1 MSLTKI
7 VFSNP
12 PSQSH
17 ISHESELMEIAIL
30 SLEGWIA
37 CVQSENS

>member
-1 MSLTKI
+1 MSLTRI

-12 PSQSH
+12 PSQPHS
-17 ISHESELMEIAIL
+17 SHESGLMETAIL
-30 SLEGWIA
+30 SLEGWIN